1 MKSQSL
7 HNRTKKK
14 FMIHFY
20 HVVTVFHEIPFTYPP
35 SMPDVV
41 IEQPRSSRVGQWLIP
56 GEVLGGKI
64 PRRFQPFYI
73 LRE

>member
-7 HNRTKKK
+7 HNSTKNS
-14 FMIHFY
+14 FMIFFY
-20 HVVTVFHEIPFTYPP
+20 QFVTVFLEIPFTYPP
-35 SMPDVV
+35 PMHDAV

-64 PRRFQPFYI
+64 PRQFQPIYI
-73 LRE
+73 LRA